1 MPEHRG
7 LTYTVEREEND
18 AGGYAYEFALY
29 VEGDKV
35 VTASQL
41 EARGAHGPEDGGDNW
56 TNQLG
61 VYAIAYIDGLEA
73 GINGNHSIEGTR

>member
-18 AGGYAYEFALY
+18 SAGGYAYEFVLY
-29 VEGDKV
+29 VEGRRV

-41 EARGAHGPEDGGDNW
+41 EARGAHGPEDDGDNW

-73 GINGNHSIEGTR
+73 EVDA